1 MILPTSQ
8 ELSSARRKPAW
19 PLVTVM
25 VSDGTLLC
33 PLGLPQEA
41 QDHRVGLGHSDLVHG
56 SLPFQE

>member
-1 MILPTSQ
+1 
-8 ELSSARRKPAW
+8 
-19 PLVTVM
+19 M